1 MSKGLLS
8 SLNKCESVSLLHC
21 GEYEPIGLL
30 RHIQYQKIYLEVI
43 FHPLSKMIK

>member
-30 RHIQYQKIYLEVI
+30 RHIQYTKLNLILI
-43 FHPLSKMIK
+43 LIR